1 MFATEV
7 RLTTVCEYF
16 GFCAGV
22 QFVSSVVVGSPI
34 RLFKFMNDARG
45 GELLPPGLGERAE
58 RVTNAVLAAL
68 LAELTT
74 LNKDRVTHTAAAH
87 LAPPPAVR
95 RHAGLSQTAA
105 AHAAPP
111 PAAAMRAA
119 PGAPPA
125 PHELLAA
132 LEERDGRSDNRGVVV
147 REKVAR
153 VEAAG
158 LGHATR
164 DELLQH
170 QIPELLADLDERG
183 SRVTASTEQ
192 CRASTGAMRAEMA
205 TFAAAMQ
212 ITPVNTP
219 PRREDSPSSGGA
231 RVVIRARGHGAIGF
245 VRLPLAAEATGVL
258 AEDWRGRLAC
268 HYRRGELA
276 GDCSPGGKPAGATF
290 AAVRAAISA
299 QLGED
304 LSTVAHALPA
314 GASCSMV
321 NGGSPTM
328 LCSHP
333 RLLRPAGL
341 LGAALRV
348 GFGCSASCG
357 VSTSPALPASRC
369 ATWPSTGPTSSLSVR
384 THPGRAACPS
394 PPLRRVNSNPNP
406 NPNLNPN
413 PNPNNPNP
421 NPDPDS
427 N

>member
-1 MFATEV
+1 MSCRGEV
-7 RLTTVCEYF
+7 P
-16 GFCAGV
+16 A
-22 QFVSSVVVGSPI
+22 
-34 RLFKFMNDARG
+34 
-45 GELLPPGLGERAE
+45 GLGERAE

-74 LNKDRVTHTAAAH
+74 LNKDRVPHTAAAH
-87 LAPPPAVR
+87 LAPPPA
-95 RHAGLSQTAA
+95 AGLSQTAA
-105 AHAAPP
+105 AHAASP
-111 PAAAMRAA
+111 PAAARRAT

-125 PHELLAA
+125 PHELLAT

-147 REKVAR
+147 REQVAR

-164 DELLQH
+164 DELL
-170 QIPELLADLDERG
+170 ADLNERG
-183 SRVTASTEQ
+183 SRVAASTEQ

-219 PRREDSPSSGGA
+219 PRREGSPSSSGA

-245 VRLPLAAEATGVL
+245 VRLPLAADATGVL

-268 HYRRGELA
+268 HYRPGELA
-276 GDCSPGGKPAGATF
+276 GDCSPGGQPAGATF
-290 AAVRAAISA
+290 AAVRVAISA

-321 NGGSPTM
+321 NGGSPKM

-348 GFGCSASCG
+348 QGFGCSASC
-357 VSTSPALPASRC
+357 SPFTSPALPASRC

-384 THPGRAACPS
+384 MHPGRAACPS
-394 PPLRRVNSNPNP
+394 PPLRRVNPNRNPNP
-406 NPNLNPN
+406 NGELTLTLTLSQTESEP
-413 PNPNNPNP
+413 
-421 NPDPDS
+421 
-427 N
+427 

>member
-1 MFATEV
+1 MSCRGEV
-7 RLTTVCEYF
+7 P
-16 GFCAGV
+16 A
-22 QFVSSVVVGSPI
+22 
-34 RLFKFMNDARG
+34 
-45 GELLPPGLGERAE
+45 GLGERAE

-74 LNKDRVTHTAAAH
+74 LNKDRVPHTAAAH
-87 LAPPPAVR
+87 LAPPPAAA
-95 RHAGLSQTAA
+95 HAGLSQTAA
-105 AHAAPP
+105 AHAASP
-111 PAAAMRAA
+111 PAAARRAT

-125 PHELLAA
+125 PHELLAT

-147 REKVAR
+147 REQVAR

-164 DELLQH
+164 DELL
-170 QIPELLADLDERG
+170 ADLNERG
-183 SRVTASTEQ
+183 SRVAASTEQ

-219 PRREDSPSSGGA
+219 PRREGSPSSSGA

-245 VRLPLAAEATGVL
+245 VRLPLAADATGVL

-268 HYRRGELA
+268 HYRPGELA
-276 GDCSPGGKPAGATF
+276 GDCSPGGQPAGATF
-290 AAVRAAISA
+290 AAVRVAISA

-321 NGGSPTM
+321 NGGSPKM

-348 GFGCSASCG
+348 QGFGCSASC
-357 VSTSPALPASRC
+357 SPFTSPALPASRC

-384 THPGRAACPS
+384 MHPGRAACPS
-394 PPLRRVNSNPNP
+394 PPLRRVNPNRNPNP
-406 NPNLNPN
+406 NGEITLTLTL
-413 PNPNNPNP
+413 
-421 NPDPDS
+421 S
-427 N
+427 QTES